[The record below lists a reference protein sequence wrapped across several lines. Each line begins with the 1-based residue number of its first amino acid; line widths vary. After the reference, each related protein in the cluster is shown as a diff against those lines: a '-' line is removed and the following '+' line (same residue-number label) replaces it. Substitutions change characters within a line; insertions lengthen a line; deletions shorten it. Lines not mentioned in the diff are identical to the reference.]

1 MGRHGEPSPGTRND
15 GVFFLVHCLGKLGV
29 TEQILLPLNKKV
41 IPTVELLAPT
51 ECHLQEVCYRVEKEV
66 VCYCQVV

>member
-1 MGRHGEPSPGTRND
+1 M
-15 GVFFLVHCLGKLGV
+15 

-66 VCYCQVV
+66 ICYCQVV